1 MTVTYAALALQDATP
16 QHIAAGLPSA
26 ERSARRSAT
35 PADVTLQL
43 AAHHWFVQFYPA
55 LAARLGNFKAALF
68 LGHALYWTRHLAE
81 NNPRMD
87 GWFYMTAQKCQE
99 VTGLTTRE
107 QAAVRRLLR
116 DLGLLEEKLAGVP
129 ATLHYR
135 VNLPA
140 LVQWAGL
147 PCTAPGNKGAA
158 LRAVDTWLNS
168 SIRFYKPLADCAGS
182 LAGGLYLSL
191 LVQKQREWRNADG
204 FSHVT
209 QQRISE
215 LLAWGSKT
223 QRNAREKLKAIGLL
237 QESERGAWIR
247 VDMDAVMKEIA
258 PEWKG
263 RDIEAEA
270 KTQPQAGT
278 AANMASANATFAPAP
293 AARTGATRFLL
304 PASHI
309 LLPKQQDALFGTAA
323 APPANPGGGARMFD
337 APSLAPPRQSL
348 RAMMRK
354 AMRKKA
360 GGRKSVSTKRQ
371 VAALSKLGRTMPE
384 VRPEVCPLVMPPALD
399 ASLHKRASRT
409 VAALDAAQQ
418 QMLLDELA
426 GQMSVKNITNP
437 IGYLHALVKKHKEGG
452 FEPAMAEQVAADR
465 ERRARALAQRAQRE
479 SAAAAAHKKYS
490 AQEIA
495 AAKERLAALR
505 SNMEA
510 SASALAINPR
520 RRRMA

>member
-1 MTVTYAALALQDATP
+1 MTYAALALRDATP
-16 QHIAAGLPSA
+16 QHIVAGLPSPA
-26 ERSARRSAT
+26 HSARRTAT
-35 PADVTLQL
+35 PADVTLHL
-43 AAHHWFVQFYPA
+43 AAHHWFVQFSPA
-55 LAARLGNFKAALF
+55 LAAKLGNFKAALF

-81 NNPRMD
+81 SNQRMD
-87 GWFYMTAQKCQE
+87 GWFYMSAQRCQD

-107 QAAVRRLLR
+107 QGSVRRLLR
-116 DLGLLEEKLAGVP
+116 ELGLIEEKLAGVP

-147 PCTAPGNKGAA
+147 PCTAPGNKVAA
-158 LRAVDTWLNS
+158 LKAVDTWLND
-168 SIRFYKPLADCAGS
+168 SIRFYRPLADCAGS

-191 LVQKQREWRNADG
+191 LVQKQREWRGADG

-215 LLAWGSKT
+215 LLAFGSKT

-237 QESERGAWIR
+237 QERERGAWVRI
-247 VDMDAVMKEIA
+247 DMDAIMKEIA
-258 PEWKG
+258 PEWDG
-263 RDIEAEA
+263 RDIKAEA
-270 KTQPQAGT
+270 KTQTQAGT
-278 AANMASANATFAPAP
+278 AANMAQVTFTPAP
-293 AARTGATRFLL
+293 AARTGAKRF
-304 PASHI
+304 PFTAPHI
-309 LLPKQQDALFGTAA
+309 TLPKQQTGLFSTAA
-323 APPANPGGGARMFD
+323 ALQAQPAGGTRRMFA
-337 APSLAPPRQSL
+337 APQSLAPPPPSA
-348 RAMMRK
+348 RASTLKAVRK
-354 AMRKKA
+354 EA

>member
-1 MTVTYAALALQDATP
+1 MTYAALALRDATP

-309 LLPKQQDALFGTAA
+309 LLPKQQDALFSTEA
-323 APPANPGGGARMFD
+323 APPAKPGGGARMFD

-371 VAALSKLGRTMPE
+371 VAALSKLGRT
-384 VRPEVCPLVMPPALD
+384 VPEVCPLVMPPALD
-399 ASLHKRASRT
+399 ASLHKRASRM
-409 VAALDAAQQ
+409 VAALDVAQQ

-426 GQMSVKNITNP
+426 GQMDAKNIVNP
-437 IGYLHALVKKHKEGG
+437 IGYLHTLVKKHKEGG

-465 ERRARALAQRAQRE
+465 ERRAKALALQEQRE
-479 SAAAAAHKKYS
+479 RAAASHKKTS
-490 AQEIA
+490 AQEVA
-495 AAKERLAALR
+495 AAKERLAVL
-505 SNMEA
+505 
-510 SASALAINPR
+510 LADMKAQAQMR
-520 RRRMA
+520 RTA